1 MTAPY
6 SIVTAARNRTAQL
19 RITAASI
26 SRFGSHAEHLIVDWS
41 SHEPITTAD
50 LPADPRLRL
59 LRVEGERA
67 WWLSRAYN
75 RGFCMAA
82 CPWILKADAD
92 AVLGEA
98 FFRGFDPAVATLQ
111 LRHMTSTLTGKTNLD
126 DLGLFSV
133 DAAALRA
140 VRGFNPWLVGWG
152 VDDIDL
158 FERLFVLPGTRLAHL
173 GAEGVHCLP
182 HGDAL
187 RLGAPETADQAV
199 GPMRRLSH
207 RLQLQARLEANR
219 TLAALARSGCLPSIP
234 EPMGQEPAELLQRL
248 PPPLLARRHRALL
261 AGLCRPLVGRAS
273 MAVARVIPSPWLP
286 PLLTRLGL
294 ADPLP

>member
-1 MTAPY
+1 LTAPY

-111 LRHMTSTLTGKTNLD
+111 LRHMTSALTGKTNLD

-140 VRGFNPWLVGWG
+140 VRGFNPW
-152 VDDIDL
+152 
-158 FERLFVLPGTRLAHL
+158 L